1 MFDLINLRYVA
12 PKTEKLN
19 ATSELHFK
27 LNATSELR
35 FKLRVFNIIESGK

>member
-1 MFDLINLRYVA
+1 MKAKYQICIA
-12 PKTEKLN
+12 SKTEKLN

-27 LNATSELR
+27 LNATSELH